1 MLMKIVASVWQIQ
14 ILFLDISENYFFS
27 ILNLQLFEPVD
38 VEPTDM
44 WDQFYS
50 NDLWFKGFTHA
61 NLL

>member
-1 MLMKIVASVWQIQ
+1 MANSNFVFWI
-14 ILFLDISENYFFS
+14 FLESFFFS

-38 VEPTDM
+38 VETTDM

-50 NDLWFKGFTHA
+50 NDLWFKDFTHA